1 MISVLY
7 VPCGNREEA
16 EGISHKL
23 IEEQLIACA
32 NIIPAADSLYVW
44 EGMLEQ
50 TQESILLV
58 KTSPEYRG
66 RVMERI
72 EELHSYSCPC
82 IIEWKIEAVNPAYSK
97 WVHESLKT
105 QPKPET
111 L

>member
-7 VPCGNREEA
+7 VPCGNRTEA
-16 EGISHKL
+16 ESISHTL
-23 IEEQLIACA
+23 LEEKLIACA
-32 NIIPAADSLYVW
+32 NIIPAADSLYIW

-58 KTSPEYRG
+58 KTSPEYRS
-66 RVMERI
+66 RVMQRI

-82 IIEWKIEAVNPAYSK
+82 IVEWKVEAVNPGYAK
-97 WVHESLKT
+97 WVHESLHAES
-105 QPKPET
+105 KPES

>member
-16 EGISHKL
+16 ESISHKL
-23 IEEQLIACA
+23 LEEKLIACA

-58 KTSPEYRG
+58 KTSPEYRS
-66 RVMERI
+66 RVMQRI

-82 IIEWKIEAVNPAYSK
+82 IIEWKVEAVNPAYAA
-97 WVHESLKT
+97 WVQESLKT
-105 QPKPET
+105 VAKPES